1 MGSYKNVEQIG
12 SVGSVSDAIS
22 ELQSLGEEC
31 REIVDNAEGG
41 LKETS
46 RIQTFE
52 ETAGALEGISEPDVP
67 ECVDEVQVIWYEQR
81 PRRKARGASRA
92 VRCANA
98 VALLQAAS
106 EAAQGWLD
114 DTEAAPEDTNEPERE
129 EVQDFIDGLDNIIS
143 DAENC
148 EFPGMFG

>member
-1 MGSYKNVEQIG
+1 MSYKIVNQTGTI
-12 SVGSVSDAIS
+12 SSVSDAVS
-22 ELQSLGEEC
+22 ALTDLGDEC

-52 ETAGALEGISEPDVP
+52 ETAGTLEGISEPDVP
-67 ECVDEVQVIWYEQR
+67 DCIADVAVEYGEQV
-81 PRRKARGASRA
+81 PRRKARHPSRA

-106 EAAQGWLD
+106 ESAQQWLD
-114 DTEAAPEDTNEPERE
+114 DTEAAPEDTNEAERD
-129 EVQDFIDGLDNIIS
+129 EVQDFIDNLDNIIS
-143 DAENC
+143 DAEGC